1 MSGSESISPVFDD
14 VDRYLFAEG
23 THKTLYKNLGSH
35 RITLNGEEGTHFCVW
50 APNASS
56 CAVIGDFNHWNDQSH
71 VMHQHVESGLW
82 QLFIPKV
89 EAGAHYK
96 YALRDHAGQQLPHK
110 SDPFAKYHESP
121 PGNASIVCE
130 SDYSWSD
137 EHWMQSHEVSSRL
150 DKPISIYEVHLPSWR
165 RHDDGSSYSFREC
178 VEHLIPYVRDN
189 GFTHLELL
197 PVSEHPF
204 EGSWGYQ
211 PIGMFAPTHRL
222 GTPDDFRYFI
232 DSCHQAGLAVIMDW
246 VPAHFPSDEH
256 GLVYFDGTS
265 LYEHQDPRQ
274 GFHREWNTCIFNYGR
289 KEVKNYL
296 LSNALF
302 WIDEFHLDGLR
313 VDAVASMLYLNYAR
327 DDGDWVPN
335 QFGGH
340 ENLEAVEFLKDLNQW
355 VESIGGVTFAEESTS
370 WEGVTKTVDLGGLGF
385 RYKWNMGWM
394 NDVLDYFSEDPLY
407 RKFHHSR
414 LTFGQTYAFTE
425 NFVLPFSHDEMVYGK
440 KSLLEKMPGDQWQ
453 KYANL
458 RLLYMFLF
466 AQPGKKLLFMGG
478 EIAQSAEWNHD
489 AQLDWNLLGFDE
501 NRQILQ
507 LYRELNELYR
517 NERALHIGDCHEL
530 GFQWI
535 DCDDNEQS
543 VISFYRRVPN
553 SSEAIICIFNFTP
566 VVRQNYSLGVYD
578 PGKYT
583 EIMNSD
589 AVCYG
594 GSGVVRENS
603 LCDEECSSSYYIST
617 SQAVQGKPNSIT
629 LTLPPL
635 AALFLRCDI
644 GDLSISA

>member
-1 MSGSESISPVFDD
+1 
-14 VDRYLFAEG
+14 
-23 THKTLYKNLGSH
+23 
-35 RITLNGEEGTHFCVW
+35 
-50 APNASS
+50 
-56 CAVIGDFNHWNDQSH
+56 
-71 VMHQHVESGLW
+71 
-82 QLFIPKV
+82 
-89 EAGAHYK
+89 
-96 YALRDHAGQQLPHK
+96 
-110 SDPFAKYHESP
+110 
-121 PGNASIVCE
+121 
-130 SDYSWSD
+130 
-137 EHWMQSHEVSSRL
+137 
-150 DKPISIYEVHLPSWR
+150 
-165 RHDDGSSYSFREC
+165 
-178 VEHLIPYVRDN
+178 
-189 GFTHLELL
+189 
-197 PVSEHPF
+197 
-204 EGSWGYQ
+204 
-211 PIGMFAPTHRL
+211 
-222 GTPDDFRYFI
+222 
-232 DSCHQAGLAVIMDW
+232 
-246 VPAHFPSDEH
+246 
-256 GLVYFDGTS
+256 
-265 LYEHQDPRQ
+265 
-274 GFHREWNTCIFNYGR
+274 
-289 KEVKNYL
+289 
-296 LSNALF
+296 
-302 WIDEFHLDGLR
+302 
-313 VDAVASMLYLNYAR
+313 MLYLNYAR

-370 WEGVTKTVDLGGLGF
+370 WEGVTKNVDLGGLGF

-394 NDVLDYFSEDPLY
+394 NDVLDYFCEDPIY

-603 LCDEECSSSYYIST
+603 LCDEECSSSYYISI

-635 AALFLRCDI
+635 AALFLKCNI
-644 GDLSISA
+644 GDLSISD